1 MSEKRWVGADML
13 QENLL
18 LSLTLENADVGPFV
32 CEDDENTQ
40 NGRPTRII
48 VPRDYHVSSR

>member
-1 MSEKRWVGADML
+1 MSEKRCVGADML

-18 LSLTLENADVGPFV
+18 LSLTLENADVGRFV

>member
-18 LSLTLENADVGPFV
+18 LSLTLENADVGRFV

-40 NGRPTRII
+40 MVDLQGLLCHATTT
-48 VPRDYHVSSR
+48 